1 MQPDAIALA
10 ILWIVW
16 GLAVLAIGA
25 ALWIGRHE
33 RVVGRRIDIAPE
45 TAARFER

>member
-1 MQPDAIALA
+1 MQPDALALV
-10 ILWIVW
+10 ILWVIW
-16 GLAVLAIGA
+16 ALAVLAIGV
-25 ALWIGRHE
+25 ALWVGRHE